1 MTEESLNIDDAE
13 NVVRLISSEW
23 IEDGCLLN
31 AAFALT
37 PKEKYLSVLR
47 PIIETFNEDI
57 LLLTTKHEE
66 FKSDDSHCQTALL
79 KVGAIRNIKI
89 DNGNEILN
97 IDVAVEPRDKR
108 IKSHA
113 GIIVKSNG
121 QVVVHGRKLND
132 SIPKDVS
139 ADDILQEVQLELRE
153 ISSLKQYRIA

>member
-97 IDVAVEPRDKR
+97 RAKNGNVDMSKILAYLKDVANR
-108 IKSHA
+108 
-113 GIIVKSNG
+113 
-121 QVVVHGRKLND
+121 
-132 SIPKDVS
+132 
-139 ADDILQEVQLELRE
+139 QLE
-153 ISSLKQYRIA
+153 